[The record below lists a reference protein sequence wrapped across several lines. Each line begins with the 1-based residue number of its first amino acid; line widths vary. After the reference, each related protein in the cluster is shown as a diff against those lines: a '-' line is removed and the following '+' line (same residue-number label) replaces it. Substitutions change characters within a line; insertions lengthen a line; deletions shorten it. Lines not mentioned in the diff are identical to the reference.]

1 MKRDLKQESRGK
13 KGRSAAQKEWN
24 AAVARA
30 SQAWEYLTDEERLAW
45 NTAAELRRTSGQ
57 RYFVQVNAPRLRDG
71 KELLRLPPPPETS
84 IARPILK
91 RFVITNR
98 GDRIALKLHLA
109 FPPKGR
115 FTVWASRPCKLG
127 VSRYVKCPR
136 LGLVP
141 EPRGLVAEVTLLY
154 FQKHGEYIGR
164 HGMALVGK
172 RIVVRV
178 RQELAEGSRTYE
190 EAREIIPPPEHL
202 AGRPKKI

>member
-1 MKRDLKQESRGK
+1 MKRDLKQEGRRK
-13 KGRSAAQKEWN
+13 KGRSAAQQEWN

-30 SQAWEYLTDEERLAW
+30 SQAWEYLTDQERLTW
-45 NTAAELRRTSGQ
+45 NTAAELRCTSGQ
-57 RYFVQVNAPRLRDG
+57 RYFVQVNAPRLRDN
-71 KELLRLPPPPETS
+71 KELLRLPPPAESPIS
-84 IARPILK
+84 RRILK

-98 GDRIALKLHLA
+98 GGRVALKLHLA

-115 FTVWASRPCKLG
+115 FTVWASRPCRLG

-141 EPRGLVAEVTLLY
+141 EPKGLVSEITALY
-154 FQKHGEYIGR
+154 FQKHGEYIVLHGR
-164 HGMALVGK
+164 ALVGM

-190 EAREIIPPPEHL
+190 EAREIVPPPEHP
-202 AGRPKKI
+202 AWGPKKT